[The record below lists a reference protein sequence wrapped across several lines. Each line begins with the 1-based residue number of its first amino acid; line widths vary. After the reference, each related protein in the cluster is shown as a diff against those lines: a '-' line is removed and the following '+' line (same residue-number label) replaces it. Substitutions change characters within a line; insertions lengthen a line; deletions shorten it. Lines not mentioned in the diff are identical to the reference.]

1 MRTGRNGA
9 AGTGLH
15 SIARRG
21 ATLLLAAAL
30 TLLSGCIN
38 LHEAPATPELVKQT
52 MPHLQ
57 LPEQWVAQGTR
68 PEDVERGWLKEF
80 NDPELSALASEA
92 LAYNLDLKVAQAR
105 VEQARNLME
114 AAGGALLPTL
124 TLAGK
129 LGGKLGSDASGV
141 NGAFLQASWEVDLWG
156 RVRYGRLAAT
166 EQYASAT
173 ADAAYA
179 RQSLVAALARA
190 WFGAK
195 EIIAQ
200 IGLTDQT
207 IAASERFLELTQT
220 RVRVGTA
227 NDSDLAVAQASL
239 AAYRDSRRELIRA
252 KEQALRAI
260 EILLGRYPTA
270 ELVVSADLP
279 PVPAPAAAGLP
290 SQLLERRP
298 DVIAAQ
304 KRVAAAYARAEQA
317 SAERW
322 PKINLTA
329 AVGTIS
335 SEVFVLKDAS
345 NPLWGVGAN
354 VAWSVFNGGQL
365 KNVAAAKAAE
375 AQAASAEF
383 ARIGARSFADVEDA
397 IGGEAALREQA
408 DYAAAAVDAQQR
420 SLNTTQV
427 EFRVGRTDARPMVQQ
442 QVRVYSAQM
451 RALHLWA
458 ETLSQRVALHLALGG
473 DFGDEHAEDPKVGA
487 LAPVAGESTPSAR

>member
-1 MRTGRNGA
+1 MRNR
-9 AGTGLH
+9 
-15 SIARRG
+15 SV
-21 ATLLLAAAL
+21 LLLAAAL
-30 TLLSGCIN
+30 VPLSGCIN
-38 LHEAPATPELVKQT
+38 LREAPATPELAKQT
-52 MPHLQ
+52 MPHVQ
-57 LPEQWVAQGTR
+57 LPEQWVAQGTL
-68 PEDVERGWLKEF
+68 PEDVESGWLKEF
-80 NDPELSALASEA
+80 NDPELNSLASEA
-92 LAYNLDLKVAQAR
+92 LAYNADLKVVQAR

-114 AAGGALLPTL
+114 AAGGALWPTL

-129 LGGKLGSDASGV
+129 ASGKVGTDGSGV

-179 RQSLVAALARA
+179 RQSLVASLARA
-190 WFGAK
+190 WFGTK

-200 IGLTDQT
+200 IDLTDQT
-207 IAASERFLELTQT
+207 IAASERFLDLTQT

-239 AAYRDSRRELIRA
+239 ATYRDSRRDLVRA

-279 PVPAPAAAGLP
+279 PLPAPAAAGLP

-317 SAERW
+317 TAERW
-322 PKINLTA
+322 PKISLTA

-335 SEVFVLKDAS
+335 SEVFVLKDVS
-345 NPLWGVGAN
+345 NPLWGFGAN
-354 VAWSVFNGGQL
+354 GVWSVFNGGQL
-365 KNVAAAKAAE
+365 KNIAAAKTAE

-408 DYAAAAVDAQQR
+408 GYAAAAVDAQQR
-420 SLNTTQV
+420 SLNATQV

-451 RALHLWA
+451 RVLHLRA

-473 DFGDEHAEDPKVGA
+473 DFGDEHAEDSKAGA
-487 LAPVAGESTPSAR
+487 PATADGASTASAR